1 MEWPTSSKLSVAS
14 LPACSSKTSSP
25 PGCWKRRLKVSK
37 SMSAKE
43 VSRVSAAFLALFIP
57 YEWNQHQRYLP
68 KIQSSSLS
76 FRKSQRTMHAAQL
89 GNTLHKIKIF
99 SKRQVSNVHRETQL
113 IPLQQNQPF
122 CNSATDLGKKIIQKK
137 AYPHVP
143 LHCPHCTNQTPLQR
157 SLCCIIFSEELSR
170 DNSSPSEAQDNAA
183 STGTSGGNDVLLLQ
197 IWQKTNSLCV
207 WLYSEKWR
215 RTKGKSSDIR
225 SCSSSIAAP
234 VLIQHTA
241 TQHRV
246 EKEKYCLRKSTIW
259 HHILISEIQELQLQ
273 KHHMHRTPPAA
284 LALLVVADGHS
295 ETSSTDWKIPS
306 AVLFALMGWAL
317 NTVSTR
323 IPGTDWQ

>member
-37 SMSAKE
+37 STSAKE

-99 SKRQVSNVHRETQL
+99 SKRQISNVHTAQL

-137 AYPHVP
+137 AYPF
-143 LHCPHCTNQTPLQR
+143 HCPHCTKPDSLAEEPLLHYFFWRTFQR
-157 SLCCIIFSEELSR
+157 QLKSQWSTRQCCIHRHQWRKWCST
-170 DNSSPSEAQDNAA
+170 SSDLTKNQQP
-183 STGTSGGNDVLLLQ
+183 
-197 IWQKTNSLCV
+197 LCV
-207 WLYSEKWR
+207 AVQWKVEKN
-215 RTKGKSSDIR
+215 KGKE
-225 SCSSSIAAP
+225 
-234 VLIQHTA
+234 Q
-241 TQHRV
+241 
-246 EKEKYCLRKSTIW
+246 W
-259 HHILISEIQELQLQ
+259 HKKLQL
-273 KHHMHRTPPAA
+273 
-284 LALLVVADGHS
+284 
-295 ETSSTDWKIPS
+295 
-306 AVLFALMGWAL
+306 
-317 NTVSTR
+317 
-323 IPGTDWQ
+323 